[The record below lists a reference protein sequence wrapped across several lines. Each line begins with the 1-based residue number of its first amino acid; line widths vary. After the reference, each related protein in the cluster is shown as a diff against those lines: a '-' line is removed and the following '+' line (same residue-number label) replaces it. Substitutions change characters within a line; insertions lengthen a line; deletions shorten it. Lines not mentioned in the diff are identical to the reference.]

1 MPSRIWIKY
10 ALNRIFCVQK
20 FGSDSDS
27 VWSDNSFL
35 LRPSVFQ
42 IPIPMRK
49 SLSIWPI
56 FSDKEL
62 VDVVIVNVVVSP
74 LLVSGVVSPGGTSA
88 SGWIACLF
96 GFGMQ
101 GEPDVLRICCT
112 REQVYCSS
120 RDSRLFINLCNNA
133 HFRSYKASS
142 RCYIL
147 NLLFPLFFQPRIDS
161 MLVLSFD
168 LLWQKWNSDQIIQFI
183 HSRYFAEHTI
193 RSSIFNFFETGVIRY
208 RLYHLPP
215 PYIPEPKGR

>member
-1 MPSRIWIKY
+1 
-10 ALNRIFCVQK
+10 
-20 FGSDSDS
+20 
-27 VWSDNSFL
+27 
-35 LRPSVFQ
+35 
-42 IPIPMRK
+42 MRK

-74 LLVSGVVSPGGTSA
+74 LLVSGVVSPVVTLA

-112 REQVYCSS
+112 REQINCRS
-120 RDSRLFINLCNNA
+120 RINLCNNA
-133 HFRSYKASS
+133 HFRSCTASS

-168 LLWQKWNSDQIIQFI
+168 LLQ
-183 HSRYFAEHTI
+183 HY
-193 RSSIFNFFETGVIRY
+193 
-208 RLYHLPP
+208 
-215 PYIPEPKGR
+215 